1 MSYVDDPK
9 EIFILKMNKKGSKT
23 KNRKMNLEHQSL
35 YKIIFIINLIDLE
48 VNWYIKTF
56 LR

>member
-23 KNRKMNLEHQSL
+23 KNKKMNLEHQSL